1 MNIISKINHHL
12 INEQLKQCYEN
23 NTSLKHDFLLS
34 ILNNKQTYYVV
45 NKSEKINFIDIDEF
59 DNYFQRTEYCHWILI

>member
-45 NKSEKINFIDIDEF
+45 NKTEKINLIII
-59 DNYFQRTEYCHWILI
+59 FQRTEYCHWILI